1 MASLNQNLPTA
12 PGLDREQ
19 SMTSILGIPG
29 TDYPGT
35 QTISRQIGPNSG
47 LQQST
52 TFNNETRELSSMY
65 ISKSLISIFCFLNP
79 GGLKQYFNNLKTRIS
94 TRTITNKYCN
104 INKTSLQQRKINNL
118 LQSPVKTPLYMYC
131 LLINILKSE
140 GYGGMSPLQA
150 HADSLG
156 FPHNPSQCDTFL
168 WEFMVQTNL
177 YRTPLIRDIFKSRRY
192 PTRGEMG
199 GWIAANERT
208 FGHIY
213 THDFRH
219 NQVIHNLALEIILG
233 YISIQNDYNKL
244 FDLAPRPTTPLIV
257 YRNWGTLAGENFL
270 KGEFLF
276 NSETS
281 VTLLHSY
288 ASLTWAG
295 QSTEERQASNPK
307 FPNEQG
313 VTTLIRI
320 KEGSHGIIN
329 LSIPDQEANS
339 EISNVTGFDEN
350 IAVLKKQQFELILD
364 PRGALFPTYRK
375 VEPES
380 LSSTTDNRVSY
391 DEFIYEPIPI
401 LTSNTVYNSRVFDKP
416 FVTLRDESGDI
427 LKAGNA
433 HKATW
438 GFLYYKPLGESL
450 CEQGNYSEAIF
461 ENFGIGFFQDENNN
475 FVRGQ
480 IIKKESSKWY
490 VKPLRWQI
498 PDAALEE
505 MYKQLDIYRSRPN
518 FIGPSTLDDVLT
530 TLGRDDPMRRPRP
543 HGGWVRSAL
552 AKIFEEDS
560 DLRNPPLHNGYTFE
574 EMNQR
579 VAQLPTRN
587 IENTLLVFNE
597 EKLIQFEDYERL
609 EEPGTGVVC
618 FQKKMSA
625 IYNYPYTSI
634 DELRDRKVKLDKFYY
649 DNRNSIPT
657 NTSAY
662 SQGRWR
668 PAISRA
674 LRLKFYNYLRNN
686 GILVNYRGETFE
698 DHTQTAPNSSALSAG
713 PPIST
718 AASQQTSA
726 APRRVKFSRKFPYV
740 KVAGKKI
747 KTRKMKKKHTKI
759 KKKGRKNKNTQGK
772 K

>member
-1 MASLNQNLPTA
+1 MASLNQNLP
-12 PGLDREQ
+12 PPPSLDQEQ

-35 QTISRQIGPNSG
+35 QTISRQVGPNSR
-47 LQQST
+47 LQDRI
-52 TFNNETRELSSMY
+52 TFNSETRELSSMY

-79 GGLKQYFNNLKTRIS
+79 GGLKQFFNNFKTRIS
-94 TRTITNKYCN
+94 TRTITSKYCD

-131 LLINILKSE
+131 LLRNILMSK
-140 GYGGMSPLQA
+140 GYGGGSRTLQLRVR
-150 HADSLG
+150 ADSLG
-156 FPHNPSQCDTFL
+156 FPHNPSRCDTFL

-177 YRTPLIRDIFKSRRY
+177 YRTPLIRDIFMSRRY

-199 GWIAANERT
+199 DWIAANERT
-208 FGHIY
+208 FRHIHPRY
-213 THDFRH
+213 RPNSNDL
-219 NQVIHNLALEIILG
+219 VIHNLALEIILG

-244 FDLAPRPTTPLIV
+244 FDLAPRPTTPLII

-295 QSTEERQASNPK
+295 QSAQERQASYPK
-307 FPNEQG
+307 FPNEQN

-350 IAVLKKQQFELILD
+350 IASLKKRQFELILD

-416 FVTLRDESGDI
+416 FVTLRDDSGDI
-427 LKAGNA
+427 LTAGNV
-433 HKATW
+433 HNATW
-438 GFLYYKPLGESL
+438 AFLYYKPLGESL
-450 CEQGNYSEAIF
+450 CEPGNYSEAIF
-461 ENFGIGFFQDENNN
+461 ENFGVGFFQDENNN

-530 TLGRDDPMRRPRP
+530 TLERDDPMHRAARIA
-543 HGGWVRSAL
+543 HRSA
-552 AKIFEEDS
+552 AVKIFEEDS
-560 DLRNPPLHNGYTFE
+560 NLQNPPHHNGYTFE

-587 IENTLLVFNE
+587 IEKTLLVFNE

-618 FQKKMSA
+618 FQKKLSA
-625 IYNYPYTSI
+625 IYIYPYTSI
-634 DELRDRKVKLDKFYY
+634 DELRDRKVKLDKFYHDY
-649 DNRNSIPT
+649 RNSIRIRIRSP
-657 NTSAY
+657 
-662 SQGRWR
+662 
-668 PAISRA
+668 

-698 DHTQTAPNSSALSAG
+698 DHTQIAPNSSALSAG

-726 APRRVKFSRKFPYV
+726 APRRVKFSRKFPFV
-740 KVAGKKI
+740 KRAGKKI